1 MSIFRDDCI
10 FHGQLLADFAKQF
23 PAKPIDPPF
32 PADSLPTTK
41 ANDSHSEP
49 VLPFVNQNTG
59 D

>member
-1 MSIFRDDCI
+1 MTPDSELER
-10 FHGQLLADFAKQF
+10 LF

-49 VLPFVNQNTG
+49 VLPFVSQI
-59 D
+59 DEE

>member
-1 MSIFRDDCI
+1 MTPELQAAFD
-10 FHGQLLADFAKQF
+10 AEF